1 MKKHFKKNTTNDD
14 LPPLWKILGMEFSIF
29 VLSALDNKYLGQSA
43 EIEPIKS
50 RMMIIFLDFA
60 ESSTL
65 FFVKTTVI

>member
-1 MKKHFKKNTTNDD
+1 
-14 LPPLWKILGMEFSIF
+14 MEFSIF
-29 VLSALDNKYLGQSA
+29 VLSALDNNYLGQSA